1 MFNLRTI
8 LNYLLHLKN
17 TAVVFLKNANETN
30 SQEFEDYRS
39 SSYFGLFINSADETN
54 YLIL

>member
-39 SSYFGLFINSADETN
+39 SFCCGPKTLNEDSFMKHY
-54 YLIL
+54 

>member
-8 LNYLLHLKN
+8 FELSFALKEHS
-17 TAVVFLKNANETN
+17 VVFLKNANETN

-39 SSYFGLFINSADETN
+39 SFCCGPKTLNEDSFMKHY
-54 YLIL
+54 

>member
-39 SSYFGLFINSADETN
+39 GS
-54 YLIL
+54 